1 MLEYIFLKTFTSI
14 PIHFRPFL
22 NPWIPVD
29 LHFAPEIDKN
39 RLFSLKWR
47 LRVKELNL
55 EGAGKK
61 GMDVNTYKIL

>member
-1 MLEYIFLKTFTSI
+1 MLEHIFLKTFTSI
-14 PIHFRPFL
+14 PIHFHPFL
-22 NPWIPVD
+22 NLWLPVD
-29 LHFAPEIDKN
+29 PHFAPEIDKN

-61 GMDVNTYKIL
+61 GMDGNGWEYL